1 MRQKLFVGPQ
11 VRALRL
17 EHHLKLEPCAAR
29 LGISVSYLSQIEAN
43 QRPATS
49 RVLLALTQ
57 AFDVPLEAFEAH
69 ENERLIA
76 DLRAAIAE
84 SGSPHGHVS
93 LSDVR
98 QVALQAPT
106 FARRFLDLHRAN
118 QRLAERL
125 SLTEQAVGLDEATA
139 ASSLLP
145 YEEVREFF
153 HDKDNYIDELD
164 RAAEALAERIGV
176 AGAGPD
182 GLEAHLRE
190 RLGVRVSRD
199 APGDVM
205 RRYRP
210 ETRGLS
216 VNPTQPAETQR
227 FQLAYHMVET
237 ELGDLIET
245 ELNRARFR
253 TAQAVDVCRV
263 GLSNYAAGALLM
275 PYRPFRDAARRH
287 RHDVEALAL
296 QFQTS
301 LEQVCHR
308 LSNLQRPGL
317 RGTPLFFVRMDHA
330 GNITKRH
337 SATRMRFARFGGAC
351 PLWNVH
357 EAVGAPDRFL
367 VQLAEMP
374 DGARYLSVARAVSKP
389 SGRYAT
395 PDRRYV
401 LGFGCELG
409 HAHEMI
415 YSDGLNLDG
424 PAARIGVSCRICER
438 NDCPQRAFPPVDRPL
453 RVPEHERR
461 PVPFLTD

>member
-1 MRQKLFVGPQ
+1 MRQKLFVGPR

-17 EHHLKLEPCAAR
+17 DHHLKLEACAAR

-49 RVLLALTQ
+49 RVLLALTTV
-57 AFDVPLEAFEAH
+57 FDVPLETFEAQ
-69 ENERLIA
+69 ESERLIA
-76 DLRAAIAE
+76 DLRAAVAE
-84 SGSPHGHVS
+84 SGQPHGHVA
-93 LSDVR
+93 LADIR
-98 QVALQAPT
+98 QVALQAPA
-106 FARRFLDLHRAN
+106 FARRFLDLHSAN

-153 HDKDNYIDELD
+153 HDKDNYIDALD
-164 RAAEALAERIGV
+164 RAAEDLAERIGL
-176 AGAGPD
+176 GRPGPD
-182 GLEAHLRE
+182 RLESHLRD
-190 RLGVRVSRD
+190 RLGVRVSHD

-210 ETRGLS
+210 EARALA
-216 VNPTQPAETQR
+216 VNPAQPAETQR
-227 FQLAYHMVET
+227 FQLAYHLVET
-237 ELGDLIET
+237 ELGRLIEA
-245 ELNRARFR
+245 ELGRAHFR

-275 PYRPFRDAARRH
+275 PYRPFRDAARQH
-287 RHDVEALAL
+287 RHDVDVLAR
-296 QFQTS
+296 QFGVS

-308 LSNLQRPGL
+308 LSNLQRPGQ

-357 EAVGAPDRFL
+357 DTFGAPDRFL

-374 DGARYLSVARAVSKP
+374 DGVRYLSVARAVSKP
-389 SGRYAT
+389 SGRYHS

-401 LGFGCELG
+401 LGFGCEIG
-409 HAHEMI
+409 HAREMV
-415 YSDGLNLDG
+415 YADGLDLDG